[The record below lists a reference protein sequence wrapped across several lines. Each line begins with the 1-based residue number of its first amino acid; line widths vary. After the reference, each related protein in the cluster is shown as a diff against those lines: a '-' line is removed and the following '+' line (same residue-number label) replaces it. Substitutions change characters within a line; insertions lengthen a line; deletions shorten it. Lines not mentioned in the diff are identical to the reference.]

1 MAMEIKPATTIEEA
15 IALCAPDEP
24 LPAGDPRWQDF
35 SQVRGIALAQKLN
48 RRLESYTAAG
58 RYICVALSGH
68 RGCGKSTELY
78 RVKHRAEQL
87 GYLVLYT
94 RVDEELDPY
103 DVDYSDLLLLISR
116 MVEEAFRRE
125 GMPLDPKLLEHIS
138 RWFMEVTKIEETQVE
153 ASLGVRGEL
162 EAKAELPFFAKLMV
176 ALTSSIQAGGKS
188 KTEIRETVQRYP
200 KALVD
205 NVNLLMDDAYKA
217 LKQRGKK
224 GLLLIFDNLDRYRPE
239 IADRLLLQSADI
251 LKGVHCHAIY
261 TVPISLIYDP
271 LGDRVRER
279 FLPEILPMIAV
290 RHRDGSPNEEGI
302 GCLMT
307 ALSKRLDVESIFESE
322 ELARRLILMSGGCI
336 RDLMYLIQEACLVAS
351 ERIDEEAVERSI
363 RWVRADLSRG
373 IQAHYYPLLAG
384 ISITKSVP
392 GDEDHRKILFHRY
405 ALEYEG
411 ERWADVHPLIEGLK
425 EFQDALAEERKKRGI
440 EVG

>member
-1 MAMEIKPATTIEEA
+1 MTIEIKPAASIKEA

-24 LPAGDPRWQDF
+24 LLPEDPRWQDF
-35 SQVRGIALAQKLN
+35 SQVRGIALAQKIN

-58 RYICVALSGH
+58 RHAYIALAGH

-78 RVKHRAEQL
+78 RVKHRAEEL

-103 DVDYSDLLLLISR
+103 EVDYSDLLLLISR
-116 MVEEAFRRE
+116 LVEEAFRQE
-125 GMPLDPKLLEHIS
+125 GMPLDPRLLEHIS
-138 RWFMEVTKIEETQVE
+138 RWFREVTRIDEAQVE

-162 EAKAELPFFAKLMV
+162 EAKAEIPFFAKLMV

-205 NVNLLMDDAYKA
+205 NVNLLMDDAYDA
-217 LKQRGKK
+217 LKRRERK

-239 IADRLLLQSADI
+239 IADKLLLQSADI
-251 LKGVHCHAIY
+251 LKGVHCNAIY
-261 TVPISLIYDP
+261 TVPISLVYDP

-279 FLPEILPMIAV
+279 FLPEILPMITV
-290 RHRDGSPNEEGI
+290 RRRNGLPNEEGV
-302 GCLMT
+302 GCLMA
-307 ALSKRLDVESIFESE
+307 ALRNRLEIERVFESE
-322 ELARRLILMSGGCI
+322 NLARRLILMSGGCI
-336 RDLMYLIQEACLVAS
+336 RDLMYLIQEACLAAS
-351 ERIDEEAVERSI
+351 ERIDEEAAERSI
-363 RWVRADLSRG
+363 RWVRAELSRG
-373 IQAHYYPLLAG
+373 IQASYYPLLAG
-384 ISITKSVP
+384 IHLTKTAP
-392 GDEDHRKILFHRY
+392 GDENHRRILFHRY

-411 ERWADVHPLIEGLK
+411 ERWADVHPLIEEMK
-425 EFQDALAEERKKRGI
+425 EFRDALAEERKKRGI